1 MKKLL
6 IGTALLFAALP
17 FTFDGV
23 TPAISKAQAVYRG
36 IHHRHVVPAAAV
48 GAAPLRVVIPLTQAT
63 GAGWGPPP
71 PTGILL
77 SSPTAGQ
84 FLCII
89 RQPAMVATRPPLT
102 IRPISA
108 CPGIKLAL
116 FLGPARSGDDAEWR
130 DC

>member
-1 MKKLL
+1 
-6 IGTALLFAALP
+6 
-17 FTFDGV
+17 
-23 TPAISKAQAVYRG
+23 
-36 IHHRHVVPAAAV
+36 
-48 GAAPLRVVIPLTQAT
+48 VVIPLTQAT
-63 GAGWGPPP
+63 GAGWGL
-71 PTGILL
+71 PTPHWNAPIYA
-77 SSPTAGQ
+77 PTPAQ

>member
-23 TPAISKAQAVYRG
+23 TPAVSKAQAA
-36 IHHRHVVPAAAV
+36 HRQ
-48 GAAPLRVVIPLTQAT
+48 RVVIPLTQAT
-63 GAGWGPPP
+63 VPPWGL
-71 PTGILL
+71 PTPHWNAPIYA
-77 SSPTAGQ
+77 PTPAQ

-89 RQPAMVATRPPLT
+89 RQPAMVATRPPLASRFIT
-102 IRPISA
+102 VR
-108 CPGIKLAL
+108 PGIKLAF
-116 FLGPARSGDDAEWR
+116 FLGPARSGHDAEWR

>member
-23 TPAISKAQAVYRG
+23 TPAVSKAQAV
-36 IHHRHVVPAAAV
+36 HRQ
-48 GAAPLRVVIPLTQAT
+48 RVVIPLTQAT
-63 GAGWGPPP
+63 VPPWGLPT
-71 PTGILL
+71 PTGMLL
-77 SSPTAGQ
+77 SSPTAAQ

-89 RQPAMVATRPPLT
+89 RQPAMVATRPPLASRFIT
-102 IRPISA
+102 VR
-108 CPGIKLAL
+108 PGIKLAL